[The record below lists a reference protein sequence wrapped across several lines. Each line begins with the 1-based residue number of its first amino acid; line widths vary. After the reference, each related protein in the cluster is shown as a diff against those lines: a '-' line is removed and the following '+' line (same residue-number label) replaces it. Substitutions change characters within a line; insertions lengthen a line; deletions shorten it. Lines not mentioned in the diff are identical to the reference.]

1 MELWDA
7 KYSGK
12 DQGVHKEAKDQKAAG
27 KEEKV
32 KKTMAL
38 SKCKCNCECKHML
51 SGQGEILEN

>member
-12 DQGVHKEAKDQKAAG
+12 DQGVHKEAKDYQVWIQKAAG

-32 KKTMAL
+32 KK
-38 SKCKCNCECKHML
+38 NNGPE
-51 SGQGEILEN
+51 